1 MPNDIMALNLD
12 GAISVSRYAEA
23 LERFSSLI
31 GALNNDVGEGAD
43 ITWIISRLQAGSTFT
58 EARGVPASEDIYP
71 AVERMADAYLE
82 SGEAIAENRP
92 IPYSQ
97 EVQSA
102 AFRLVS
108 LMNGEIRGMRWE
120 NVKDDVTL
128 EQTRPQRFAKKETYG
143 AYGGIEGRVQTLSS
157 RGSLRFT
164 LYDLLHDRAVSCYL
178 ASGAE
183 EIMRD
188 AWGKVALVE
197 GWVKRDAQTGRP
209 ITIRQIRNVA
219 VLPEYPRGAYAE
231 AGGAVERRPGQPSAE
246 EVIRRLRDAG

>member
-12 GAISVSRYAEA
+12 GNISVGRYAEA
-23 LERFSSLI
+23 LKRFDALI
-31 GALNNDVGEGAD
+31 KALNKDVGEGAD
-43 ITWIISRLQAGSTFT
+43 ITWIISGLRAGSTFT
-58 EARGVPASEDIYP
+58 EARGVPASEDAYP

-82 SGEAIAENRP
+82 SGEAIAENRI

-97 EVQSA
+97 EIQRA
-102 AFRLVS
+102 ALS
-108 LMNGEIRGMRWE
+108 LASLNGEIRGMRWE

-128 EQTRPQRFAKKETYG
+128 EQTRPQGFTKKETQG

-178 ASGAE
+178 TPGAE
-183 EIMRD
+183 ETMRD
-188 AWGKVALVE
+188 VWGKIALVE

-209 ITIRQIRNVA
+209 ITIRQIRNVTLVA
-219 VLPEYPRGAYAE
+219 EYPPGTYRDAM
-231 AGGAVERRPGQPSAE
+231 GAVKRQPGQMRGE
-246 EVIRRLRDAG
+246 EIIRRLRNAG